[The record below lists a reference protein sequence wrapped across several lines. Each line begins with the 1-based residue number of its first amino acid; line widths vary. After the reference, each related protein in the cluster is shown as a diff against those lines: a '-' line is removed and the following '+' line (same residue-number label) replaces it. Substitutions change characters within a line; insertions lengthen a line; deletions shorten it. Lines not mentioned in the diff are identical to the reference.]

1 MFPSSSPELVGTPAL
16 LGRGRRANP
25 FAAEAHA
32 PGAIAWLDASGQC
45 DHAALDAI
53 LDQLTR
59 AASSGA
65 MSRFAPCVGQIT
77 GPHGTGKT
85 TLLTHLASR
94 ARERGWCVA
103 ESRPPSIAWPTAWPT
118 VPRDAAVGTPRL
130 ACIDSAD
137 QMSRIRWSLVKTRA
151 RVNHVSLLVTTHRDL
166 GGVNVATLEMNVQLA
181 RRILERLTV
190 PAGLTLPSDAELE
203 QMLARHN
210 RSLRHVIFEL
220 YDVYER
226 GWPW

>member
-1 MFPSSSPELVGTPAL
+1 MSPSSSRELVGTPAL

-25 FAAEAHA
+25 FAAETHA

-45 DHAALDAI
+45 DHASLDAI
-53 LDQLTR
+53 LDQLTQADLR
-59 AASSGA
+59 RSTG
-65 MSRFAPCVGQIT
+65 PILGQIT

-103 ESRPPSIAWPTAWPT
+103 ESRPPSTAWPT
-118 VPRDAAVGTPRL
+118 VPRDLVAVGTPRL

-137 QMSRIRWSLVKTRA
+137 QMSRIRWSLVKARA
-151 RVNHVSLLVTTHRDL
+151 SMKHVSLLVTTHRDL
-166 GGVNVATLEMNVQLA
+166 GGVNVATLEMNVKLA
-181 RRILERLTV
+181 RRILEQLTV

-203 QMLARHN
+203 QMLARHS

>member
-1 MFPSSSPELVGTPAL
+1 MNSCPDARP
-16 LGRGRRANP
+16 LGRGRPANP
-25 FAAEAHA
+25 FAAESHA

-45 DHAALDAI
+45 DHGVLDAI
-53 LDQLTR
+53 LNQLTQ
-59 AASSGA
+59 AASRGSTR
-65 MSRFAPCVGQIT
+65 SVLGQIT

-103 ESRPPSIAWPTAWPT
+103 ESRPPSIAWPTAWPKA
-118 VPRDAAVGTPRL
+118 PSDAAGDTPRL

-137 QMSRIRWSLVKTRA
+137 QMSRIRWSLVKARA
-151 RVNHVSLLVTTHRDL
+151 RAQRVVLLVTTHRDL
-166 GGVNVATLEMNVQLA
+166 GGVNVATLDMNVQLA
-181 RRILERLTV
+181 RRILEQLTV

-220 YDVYER
+220 YDRFER